1 MKRIFQ
7 SKSLLQKIAI
17 IVLVVLLCYCI
28 IPTYTYASWGGEIL
42 KVFVQLLA
50 ALGDV
55 VTGAL
60 NHFMLGTD
68 AMINSIMLDQNDPT
82 VTTGPTDGNPP
93 GALYAAPGAT
103 VDLTLNQQEDDAGN
117 TGDDNEEKL
126 DGGLWGD
133 EDDWQI
139 PNILYSPEA
148 IFSNRI
154 AALDVNFLSPNR
166 YSSVQEG
173 STSADEASQS
183 SAQFLQS
190 TIANWYVGFRNIAV
204 VALLV
209 VLVYIGI
216 KIMLGSIS
224 EKAKYKEGLRDWLLA
239 LCLVFIIHF
248 IMSGILMVTQKV
260 TELFSQESSNIV
272 VEVVDGSNSVRFTES
287 LIGVARLRVQ
297 SANAGTA
304 ATFCLIY
311 MVLVVYT
318 VMFTFTYLKRFLYMA
333 FLTMIAPL
341 VAITYP
347 IDRMGDGQAQ
357 AFNMWFKEYLMNAIL
372 QPIHLILY
380 TALISSAHDLV
391 VKNWIYAIV
400 AIAFLIPAEKFIK
413 KMFGF
418 DKAETPGTLGGFA
431 AGALTMKAMSGLSN
445 FKGIG
450 GGSNNKGGQDKVRT
464 ADNANSGYL
473 SENPRYNGLKDSP
486 DSNSAIIGTSGGGTP
501 QGPQTGDGRGIQTP
515 GGSGALNGNNSGG
528 TVLLGGN
535 GQNAGL
541 GNGAGSVYGDNNY
554 NGTGIV
560 TGGVNP
566 NDTGVA
572 GGNIS
577 TRGIGAMGAG
587 YGMPSTSSNDFQLRE
602 GVMAR
607 AGDFAR
613 GKARDAVGAL
623 ERTRLGGKAVDA
635 GRSFAST
642 KPGRAL
648 GATGKVAIKGAKT
661 LAKTAWKNKRAIA
674 RTVAGAGMAAMG
686 AGIGLAAGL
695 ATGDPSN
702 VWQFA
707 GAGLISGNAIGRNA
721 ANMTADAISGVSSG
735 VTSSAGSLRN
745 NFEEEYYGLGEA
757 ETRRQQR
764 AEQENFR
771 KFMKDDDQ
779 LKQAKKMQAQLA
791 QDGQKVDVKDIMRS
805 RYDYV
810 SAGIDDKQ
818 IENAQKAEARSGVNG
833 STHEQYVRIAAQA
846 KKYGIDRT
854 TFNDEKKYDGVRK
867 TLATKM
873 GSEEQGNAA
882 MGIMAEI
889 YGEKAGHETQMN
901 RVRAEKA
908 KAEAEAA
915 QARAREQANN
925 RNGRGVIL
933 PGDSNY
939 SMPGNNQSNP
949 QNR

>member
-7 SKSLLQKIAI
+7 SKNLLQKIAI

-28 IPTYTYASWGGEIL
+28 IPTYTYAGWGGEIL
-42 KVFVQLLA
+42 KVLVQLLA

-68 AMINSIMLDQNDPT
+68 AMINSVMLDQDNPT
-82 VTTGPTDGNPP
+82 LDGPEDGMDPP
-93 GALYAAPGAT
+93 GALYAAPNAT
-103 VDLTLNQQEDDAGN
+103 VDLTLNQQEDAAGN

-133 EDDWQI
+133 EDDWQV

-173 STSADEASQS
+173 SDSADEASQS
-183 SAQFLQS
+183 SAEFLQS
-190 TIANWYVGFRNIAV
+190 TIASWYVGFRNIAA

-224 EKAKYKEGLRDWLLA
+224 EKAKYKEGLKDWLLA

-248 IMSGILMVTQKV
+248 IMSGILMISQKV
-260 TELFSQESSNIV
+260 TEIFSQSSSNIV

-287 LIGVARLRVQ
+287 LMGVARLRVQ

-311 MVLVVYT
+311 LILVVYT
-318 VMFTFTYLKRFLYMA
+318 VMFTYTYLKRFLYMA

-357 AFNMWFKEYLMNAIL
+357 AFNMWFKEYLMNAII
-372 QPIHLILY
+372 QPMHLILY
-380 TALISSAHDLV
+380 TALVSSAHDLV

-400 AIAFLIPAEKFIK
+400 AIAFLIPAEKFVK

-418 DKAETPGTLGGFA
+418 DKAQTPGTLGGFA

-450 GGSNNKGGQDKVRT
+450 GGSNNKGGQDKIRT
-464 ADNANSGYL
+464 ADNGNNSYL

-486 DSNSAIIGTSGGGTP
+486 NSNSAIIGASGGGTP
-501 QGPQTGDGRGIQTP
+501 QGPQAGVGTGIQTS
-515 GGSGALNGNNSGG
+515 GGSGALNGNNPAG

-535 GQNAGL
+535 DQNAGL
-541 GNGAGSVYGDNNY
+541 G

-560 TGGVNP
+560 TGGVNS
-566 NDTGVA
+566 NDMGIA

-602 GVMAR
+602 GIMAR
-607 AGDFAR
+607 TGDQIRGSLRNAGRAIEQT
-613 GKARDAVGAL
+613 K
-623 ERTRLGGKAVDA
+623 LGGMAADV

-642 KPGRAL
+642 IPGRAL
-648 GATGKVAIKGAKT
+648 GASGKVAIKGAKT
-661 LAKTAWKNKRAIA
+661 LAKKAWKNKRAIA

-721 ANMTADAISGVSSG
+721 ANMTADAIGGVKSG
-735 VTSSAGSLRN
+735 TGSLRN
-745 NFEEEYYGLGEA
+745 SLEEEYYGLGEA

-771 KFMKDDDQ
+771 RFMKDDDQ

-833 STHEQYVRIAAQA
+833 ATHEQYVRIAAQA

-908 KAEAEAA
+908 KAKEEAELKKA
-915 QARAREQANN
+915 EEEEIKTYI
-925 RNGRGVIL
+925 RN
-933 PGDSNY
+933 SEKY
-939 SMPGNNQSNP
+939 SMPGNNQNNP
-949 QNR
+949 RNRQS